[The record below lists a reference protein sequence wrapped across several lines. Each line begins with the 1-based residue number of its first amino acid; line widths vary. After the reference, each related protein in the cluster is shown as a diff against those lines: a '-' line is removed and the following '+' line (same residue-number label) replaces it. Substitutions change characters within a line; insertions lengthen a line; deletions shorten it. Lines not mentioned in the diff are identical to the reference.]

1 MYVLP
6 FQYVLLPDALPH
18 FLVLKM
24 VDCHMHTVLDGL
36 YWKAAIDRHRE
47 HPLEDYIQTVL
58 NTYRELGY
66 TYLRDGGDRWGVGKR
81 ARQLAAPMGITYRT
95 PLSPLCKAG
104 CYGAF
109 IGETF
114 QNEKEFAALAE
125 KQKKNGGDFIKIM
138 ISGLMDFDNPGKL
151 MQAGPSAEEI
161 AYMIS
166 ISKDLGMSV
175 MAHCNGVYAALAAAK
190 AGVDSIEHGAYLNNE
205 ALCAMKEANVV
216 WVPTL
221 STIGNLLGKG
231 RYPDKGVEEILE
243 SALKNVKAYKEFGG
257 LVACGSD
264 AGAWAVP
271 HGCETEISWLHKAG
285 LTDAEIQK
293 GNQAIIEKF

>member
-1 MYVLP
+1 
-6 FQYVLLPDALPH
+6 
-18 FLVLKM
+18 
-24 VDCHMHTVLDGL
+24 MHTVLDGL

-47 HPLEDYIQTVL
+47 SPVDGYIQKIL
-58 NTYRELGY
+58 ETYWELGY

-81 ARQLAAPMGITYRT
+81 ARALAAPMGITYRT
-95 PLSPLCKAG
+95 PLSPLCKEG

-109 IGETF
+109 IGEIF
-114 QNEKEFAALAE
+114 RNEKEFAALAE
-125 KQKKNGGDFIKIM
+125 KQKKNGADFIKIM

-161 AYMIS
+161 AYMVS

-175 MAHCNGVYAALAAAK
+175 MAHCNGVYAALAAAE
-190 AGVDSIEHGAYLNNE
+190 AEVDSIEHGAYLNEE
-205 ALCAMKEANVV
+205 ALYAMKAANVV

-243 SALKNVKAYKEFGG
+243 SALKKVKAYKDLGG
-257 LVACGSD
+257 FVACGSD

-285 LTDAEIQK
+285 LTDTDIQK
-293 GNQAIIEKF
+293 GNQVIIEKF